1 MNYFKLDAFFQ
12 VFPRLVKCIP
22 VTLGITAASFLAGL
36 ILAVLIAVSRIYKIP
51 VLRHLSTVYIS
62 FMRGTPILIQL
73 FIVKLS
79 FPTVIWALTG
89 INVGRI
95 WPQIVF
101 VIIAYSLNSAAFLS
115 EIIRSSFYG
124 VETAQHE
131 AAYAAGMTSSQSFV
145 HVIFPQMF
153 RIAIPSI
160 ANSLSSL
167 LKDTSL
173 AYSAAGVIDV
183 MGMVAAH
190 NTLTY
195 RFFEGYIGAAI
206 IFFAL
211 CLIIQQSFKYLEY
224 RLDYGKFLT
233 KEV

>member
-1 MNYFKLDAFFQ
+1 MSYFKWDALFQ

-22 VTLGITAASFLAGL
+22 VTLGITTASFSAGL
-36 ILAVLIAVSRIYKIP
+36 ILAVLIAISRIYKIP
-51 VLRHLSTVYIS
+51 VLTQLSSVYVS

-73 FIVKLS
+73 FIVKLA
-79 FPTVIWALTG
+79 FPTVIWVITG

-115 EIIRSSFYG
+115 EIIRASFFG
-124 VETAQHE
+124 VDTAQHE
-131 AAYAAGMTSSQSFV
+131 AAYAAGMTASQSFV

-153 RIAIPSI
+153 RISIPSI
-160 ANSLSSL
+160 ANSLSGL

-183 MGMVAAH
+183 MGMVSANNA
-190 NTLTY
+190 LTY
-195 RFFEGYIGAAI
+195 RFFEGYIGAAV
-206 IFFAL
+206 IFFSL
-211 CLIIQQSFKYLEY
+211 CLVIQQSFKYLEY

>member
-1 MNYFKLDAFFQ
+1 MSYFKWDAFFQ

-22 VTLGITAASFLAGL
+22 ITLGITIASFSAGL
-36 ILAVLIAVSRIYKIP
+36 ILAILIAVSRIYKIP
-51 VLRHLSTVYIS
+51 VLTQLASVYVS

-73 FIVKLS
+73 FIVKLA
-79 FPTVIWALTG
+79 FPTVIWVITG

-115 EIIRSSFYG
+115 EIIRASFFG
-124 VETAQHE
+124 VDTAQHE
-131 AAYAAGMTSSQSFV
+131 AAYAAGMTASQSFV

-153 RIAIPSI
+153 RISVPSI
-160 ANSLSSL
+160 ANSLSGL

-183 MGMVAAH
+183 MGMVSAH
-190 NTLTY
+190 NALTY

-206 IFFAL
+206 IFFSL
-211 CLIIQQSFKYLEY
+211 CLVIQQSFKYLEY

-233 KEV
+233 KEI

>member
-1 MNYFKLDAFFQ
+1 MSYFKWDAFFQ

-22 VTLGITAASFLAGL
+22 TTLGITFASFSAGL

-51 VLRHLSTVYIS
+51 ILSQLSVVYIS

-73 FIVKLS
+73 FIVKLA
-79 FPTVIWALTG
+79 FPTIIWILTG

-115 EIIRSSFYG
+115 EIIRSSFFG
-124 VETAQHE
+124 VDKVQHE
-131 AAYAAGMTSSQSFV
+131 AAYATGMTAPQSFV
-145 HVIFPQMF
+145 NVIFPQMF
-153 RIAIPSI
+153 RISIPSI
-160 ANSLSSL
+160 ANSLSGL

-183 MGMVAAH
+183 MGMVSANNA
-190 NTLTY
+190 LTF

-206 IFFAL
+206 IFFGL
-211 CLIIQQSFKYLEY
+211 CLTIQQSFKFMEH
-224 RLDYGKFLT
+224 RLDYERFLT